1 VPRQRPVVRAAVA
14 LALLMLGGC
23 GASGGGDG
31 SGAPAPKV
39 IKVTLP
45 APDFGGELW
54 LSALGFYGDIG
65 KKELAPDLI
74 AFEPAYA
81 LWADGAEK
89 LRWLRL
95 PEGKTI
101 DTSDMDH
108 WVFPVGTYAFKEF
121 TRGGKRMETR
131 VIARTGPGPEDYWLG
146 SFAWK
151 DDESDALFVPGGR
164 PNVRGTAHDIPKV
177 SACGTCHKGEGGRIL
192 GYSSVQQPD
201 APAALVSHPPDSP
214 HTIPGGAVVKEA
226 LGYLH
231 ANCGHC
237 HNPNGAA
244 YAFTDMV
251 LRYDVAAQ
259 TPEDTNAYRTAVGRG
274 LKYFKDPTITLRISP
289 GKPDESAVVYRMG
302 QRSLAGLAGAK
313 LEMPPLATEVKD
325 EKGLLTIRGW
335 IESL

>member
-1 VPRQRPVVRAAVA
+1 MPRQRPVVRAAVA

-23 GASGGGDG
+23 GASGGVDG

-39 IKVTLP
+39 IRVTLP

-54 LSALGFYGDIG
+54 LSALGLYGDIG
-65 KKELAPDLI
+65 TKELAPDLI
-74 AFEPAYA
+74 AFEPTYA

-146 SFAWK
+146 AFAWK
-151 DDESDALFVPGGR
+151 DDESDALIVPGGR

-201 APAALVSHPPDSP
+201 APAALVS
-214 HTIPGGAVVKEA
+214 KF
-226 LGYLH
+226 
-231 ANCGHC
+231 
-237 HNPNGAA
+237 AA
-244 YAFTDMV
+244 ACV
-251 LRYDVAAQ
+251 
-259 TPEDTNAYRTAVGRG
+259 
-274 LKYFKDPTITLRISP
+274 ISP
-289 GKPDESAVVYRMG
+289 AMTISPVKVS
-302 QRSLAGLAGAK
+302 SLPRACCAPASLQPLVRPARRTVP
-313 LEMPPLATEVKD
+313 LPLAAC
-325 EKGLLTIRGW
+325 RP
-335 IESL
+335 